1 MACAHPSK
9 FPDAIVKALVNEG
22 SAKTDDHFWWLSDD
36 DRSHRNISALL
47 KLEQEEG
54 SAVYLEKSK
63 DWTKYLEEHFRAIS
77 QGWKERLGKE
87 EN

>member
-1 MACAHPSK
+1 MMAART
-9 FPDAIVKALVNEG
+9 A
-22 SAKTDDHFWWLSDD
+22 
-36 DRSHRNISALL
+36 RLL